1 MTTPLDVDRENHAM
15 NHLTLTIGLA
25 AALLAACAQQPAM
38 APTIPGPAAEA
49 PAVEQTAS
57 GAPAVAPLAV
67 AVPARPVEPIAPV
80 SNDVRNAAK
89 MLDSEMRRWLKASG
103 TLRRDRY
110 TYGMDVAPLMLY
122 AALRGDGALYQQ
134 LLPSARKLIVDSED
148 EPYTQGFVLWRHK
161 DGVKPEVSGSSEM
174 LWMARALWAGG
185 NSFNRAEDRALAL
198 KILDGYA
205 RHAYELQGVWLVRKY
220 YTFETRSFA
229 GLSVL
234 PNYSGDF
241 LAEAEKQASGE
252 LRGFAERSYAMM
264 GRVAAP
270 SGLLYPVIQP
280 EVGATYPGTGVDV
293 YAPNG
298 IANLEDACA
307 GAEGAVRGVPKA
319 GKALLAFA
327 ADRKHRNK
335 LGQLHQYYDAESGEP
350 IGPTVLSGP
359 GYACL
364 VRLAV
369 ALEDG
374 GSLGYLGTLLQ
385 NEMQHTAEAPQV
397 LQAPLYAA
405 GPMLLAAYAMG
416 AFNAP

>member
-1 MTTPLDVDRENHAM
+1 M
-15 NHLTLTIGLA
+15 NHLTLTGGLA
-25 AALLAACAQQPAM
+25 AALLLAACAQQPAM
-38 APTIPGPAAEA
+38 APTIPGPAVQAADAA
-49 PAVEQTAS
+49 PTAA
-57 GAPAVAPLAV
+57 GAPAVVPLPA
-67 AVPARPVEPIAPV
+67 AMPARPVEPIAPV
-80 SNDVRNAAK
+80 SADVRNAARL
-89 MLDSEMRRWLKASG
+89 LDSEMRRWLKASG
-103 TLRRDRY
+103 AARRDRF

-122 AALRGDGALYQQ
+122 AALRGDAALYQQ
-134 LLPSARKLIVDSED
+134 LLPAARKLILDSED
-148 EPYTQGFVLWRHK
+148 DPYTQGFVLWRAK

-185 NSFNRAEDRALAL
+185 SAFNRPDDRALAAKVL
-198 KILDGYA
+198 EGYG

-220 YTFETRSFA
+220 FTFETRSFA

-241 LAEAEKQASGE
+241 LADAEKQAAG

-264 GRVAAP
+264 TRAAAP

-327 ADRKHRNK
+327 TDRKHRNK
-335 LGQLHQYYDAESGEP
+335 LGQLYQYYDAETGDP
-350 IGPTVLSGP
+350 IGAAVLAGT

-364 VRLAV
+364 VRVAV

-374 GSLGYLGTLLQ
+374 GSLAYLGTLLQ
-385 NEMQHTAEAPQV
+385 NEMQHAAEAPQV
-397 LQAPLYAA
+397 LEAPLFSA

-416 AFNAP
+416 AFSAP